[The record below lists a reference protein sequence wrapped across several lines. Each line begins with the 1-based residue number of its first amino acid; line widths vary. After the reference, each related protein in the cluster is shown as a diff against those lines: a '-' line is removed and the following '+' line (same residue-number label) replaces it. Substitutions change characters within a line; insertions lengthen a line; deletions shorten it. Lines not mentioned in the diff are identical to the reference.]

1 LASYKVVDERLDGGI
16 GMTTMRR
23 LSDFSDEET
32 GVPGRVPQRNF
43 SASVQWSSLRFKA
56 PWRSMEMLHGTP
68 HSATIA
74 RSSRR
79 YAAAHSCSTGPRHC
93 PTRPLYAVR
102 NLTGEAS
109 HSLDHHGESRLNFL
123 ANLPA
128 GSLPLG
134 RRMRMRMRM
143 RMGGIILPAVS
154 LALLVGA
161 AEVHADIVC
170 KSKTGALSDRTTCK
184 KKETVVDLR
193 SIGLVGPTGPVGP
206 AGPTGATGPIGP
218 TGDPGP
224 TGATGPT
231 GPTGPTGD
239 PGPTGATGPT
249 GPTGPA
255 DVTTTSGSGT
265 LAASLTSVKSLTS
278 LAPGDYM
285 IVATAWVQN
294 PDSVS
299 HVVDCQLQGDG
310 AIVLSEAKVSLA
322 DTTAAVGDIATIALS
337 AAANVASG
345 IIDLQCTD
353 GAGQVTIDSVNLSAI
368 AASVTTQ

>member
-1 LASYKVVDERLDGGI
+1 
-16 GMTTMRR
+16 
-23 LSDFSDEET
+23 
-32 GVPGRVPQRNF
+32 
-43 SASVQWSSLRFKA
+43 
-56 PWRSMEMLHGTP
+56 
-68 HSATIA
+68 
-74 RSSRR
+74 
-79 YAAAHSCSTGPRHC
+79 
-93 PTRPLYAVR
+93 
-102 NLTGEAS
+102 
-109 HSLDHHGESRLNFL
+109 
-123 ANLPA
+123 
-128 GSLPLG
+128 LG
-134 RRMRMRMRM
+134 RRMRMRM

-206 AGPTGATGPIGP
+206 AGPTGATGPI
-218 TGDPGP
+218 
-224 TGATGPT
+224 
-231 GPTGPTGD
+231 GPTGD